1 MAAWDDS
8 RNYHMQ
14 YTIANI
20 ISCGVRSIGTGLLL
34 EEKAKFMENGV
45 RMLCEWKGL
54 EVEGLNVRKDHV
66 YVILGIPPKNS
77 VSEVMGMLKGKTA
90 IKMFQRYPEMKKKP
104 YWGNHFWARGYC
116 VSTIGLD
123 EEKIKKY
130 VQYQEEQERQ
140 EEAHQIEFG
149 F

>member
-1 MAAWDDS
+1 MGRFKKLSHAIYDCK
-8 RNYHMQ
+8 YHIVWCPK
-14 YTIANI
+14 YRYR
-20 ISCGVRSIGTGLLL
+20 VLL
-34 EEKAKFMENGV
+34 EEKGKFVETNV

-54 EVEGLNVRKDHV
+54 EVEALNVRKDHV
-66 YVILGIPPKNS
+66 HVILGIAPKYS

-90 IKMFQRYPEMKKKP
+90 IKIFQNFPEMRKKP

-116 VSTIGLD
+116 VSTLGMD

-130 VQYQEEQERQ
+130 VKYQEEQERQ
-140 EEAHQIEFG
+140 EEDHQIEFG